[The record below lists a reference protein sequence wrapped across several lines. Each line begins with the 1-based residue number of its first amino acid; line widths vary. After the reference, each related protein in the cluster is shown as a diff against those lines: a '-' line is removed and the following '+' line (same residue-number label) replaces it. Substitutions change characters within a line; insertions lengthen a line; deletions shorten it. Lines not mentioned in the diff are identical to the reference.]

1 MNANAPTQTTERF
14 TRDSVEAFTALERL
28 QADIAALLAS
38 PYLNT
43 QTENRLLMLQ
53 QQAGALIKAIP
64 RNVLEVQSYLHT
76 TERMVPTRLDTP
88 RRVEAEQGDNA
99 AWTI

>member
-1 MNANAPTQTTERF
+1 MNANAPTPTDKF
-14 TRDSVEAFTALERL
+14 TQDSVDAFNALGKL
-28 QADIAALLAS
+28 QADIVALLAS

-43 QTENRLLMLQ
+43 KTENKLLMLQ
-53 QQAGALIKAIP
+53 QQTGALIRAIP

-88 RRVEAEQGDNA
+88 RRAEAEQGEDD
-99 AWTI
+99 AWAI